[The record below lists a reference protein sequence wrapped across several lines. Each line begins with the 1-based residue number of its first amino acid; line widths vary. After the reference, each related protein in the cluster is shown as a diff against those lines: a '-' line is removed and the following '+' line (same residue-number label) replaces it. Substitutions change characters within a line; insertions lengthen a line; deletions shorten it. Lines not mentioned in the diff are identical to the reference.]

1 MFFFDNGIDPPPPG
15 SISKKG
21 STEYPEWV
29 EQISETLDLSG
40 GDGPEAGPA
49 VLIGLHPPDLN
60 RIPEGA
66 QVTFEPDSGDAV
78 VIPFKDALNLGDG
91 LLHFRILDPKP
102 GVLYKA
108 RVLWEASAPEGVLFE
123 DYELHAILAA
133 SQGEGTPPDLVLG
146 RDAMLAEVEIDDS
159 EPQVL
164 AGGPEETGS
173 ERFADLG
180 PGPSQGSNNGTA
192 IA

>member
-1 MFFFDNGIDPPPPG
+1 
-15 SISKKG
+15 
-21 STEYPEWV
+21 
-29 EQISETLDLSG
+29 
-40 GDGPEAGPA
+40 
-49 VLIGLHPPDLN
+49 
-60 RIPEGA
+60 
-66 QVTFEPDSGDAV
+66 
-78 VIPFKDALNLGDG
+78 
-91 LLHFRILDPKP
+91 
-102 GVLYKA
+102 
-108 RVLWEASAPEGVLFE
+108 LFE